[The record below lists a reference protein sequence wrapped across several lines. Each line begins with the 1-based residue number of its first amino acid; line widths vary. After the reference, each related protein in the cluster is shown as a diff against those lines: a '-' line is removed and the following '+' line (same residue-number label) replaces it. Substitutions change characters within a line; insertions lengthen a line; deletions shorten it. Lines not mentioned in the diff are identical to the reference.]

1 MQHGWDFKHFEGDI
15 LTPADYGE
23 QMLVYNPVNGIRMSD
38 GVCRS
43 IEAEFDFFEN
53 CYAKWRRKD
62 SVKPGS
68 VQHMVHVK
76 PNMSI
81 INAYVFNMCP
91 GSITDIKDVEK
102 TIEHIKY
109 LWKDHAVLRLPY
121 RLGYFQNMT
130 TKDWLSIMTTF
141 KLQLQDV
148 SDIRVEVWHHK
159 SGMKPCIMLNPELY
173 PEERLRIINETSL
186 R

>member
-23 QMLVYNPVNGIRMSD
+23 QVLIYNPVNGIRMDD
-38 GVCRS
+38 GIS
-43 IEAEFDFFEN
+43 ASMHEEFDFFED

-91 GSITDIKDVEK
+91 GCISSIKDVET
-102 TIEHIKY
+102 TIEHIRY

-130 TKDWLSIMTTF
+130 ANEWLSVMAAF
-141 KLQLQDV
+141 KLHLHDI
-148 SDIRVEVWHHK
+148 SNIRVEVWYHK
-159 SGMKPCIMLNPELY
+159 PGMTPREMLNPELY
-173 PEERLRIINETSL
+173 PEERLRIINETS
-186 R
+186 RR